1 MPCNDRRYMQFRFYV
16 LYLYIWSPHTCIE
29 GYFRLLARGKRTRQ
43 EDMIDEVGV
52 NRSGDTRLGRY
63 FNGDHKIK
71 ELKINRSLHGNYHSI
86 RSSEQYSKDIH
97 HINVGTVL

>member
-1 MPCNDRRYMQFRFYV
+1 
-16 LYLYIWSPHTCIE
+16 
-29 GYFRLLARGKRTRQ
+29 
-43 EDMIDEVGV
+43 MIDEVGV

-63 FNGDHKIK
+63 FNADHKIK